1 MSAGVILGTI
11 TTILYQEGTI
21 NTITLLY
28 CKPLGLLLFYTR
40 KHEYYYAGNHNYY
53 IKQQAMAT
61 ILYLE
66 SLVL

>member
-1 MSAGVILGTI
+1 MSAGIILGTI

-28 CKPLGLLLFYTR
+28 CNPLGLLPFYTG